1 MVEPNGMLLLC
12 FNILKINREYGYG
25 IYDFSLLVRT
35 DQQKARYTRLDD
47 VGSIVE
53 EMLVEDGCSSP
64 ELECTLVKATFEL
77 EKQDIEQ
84 LMIA

>member
-1 MVEPNGMLLLC
+1 M
-12 FNILKINREYGYG
+12 
-25 IYDFSLLVRT
+25 RT
-35 DQQKARYTRLDD
+35 DQQKARYTCLDD

-64 ELECTLVKATFEL
+64 ELECTLVKPTFEL

>member
-1 MVEPNGMLLLC
+1 MECYFCVLIYL
-12 FNILKINREYGYG
+12 YG

-35 DQQKARYTRLDD
+35 DQQKARYTCLDD